1 MTGKTKVWPV
11 KSRISPDIV
20 RWPAVISSPGLT
32 SSSFFFARNI
42 RVEERKKEIFEQCSN
57 QLDAYV

>member
-20 RWPAVISSPGLT
+20 RWPAVISSPVYMYLQCDT
-32 SSSFFFARNI
+32 YIIYITLDLPQVDLMNFS
-42 RVEERKKEIFEQCSN
+42 VEY
-57 QLDAYV
+57 D